1 MIGALY
7 LRSQHRQRVAI
18 KEQVPDLVDR
28 VLTKLSDQK
37 ELGDEDDEEEPWLF
51 LPNLRDDVLRKI
63 HSPSERDRI
72 WERVVRIV
80 QKNSNVRISQRE
92 SKNGEVGRA
101 WEWLGPSGVEAA
113 RRRRSGRVS
122 LAPEFRNDTPES
134 QRDMAEVKKWDEPRP
149 IY

>member
-1 MIGALY
+1 MN
-7 LRSQHRQRVAI
+7 
-18 KEQVPDLVDR
+18 EQVPALVDL
-28 VLTKLSDQK
+28 VLTKLSAQK
-37 ELGDEDDEEEPWLF
+37 ELGDEDDEEESWLF

-63 HSPSERDRI
+63 HSLTERDRI
-72 WERVVRIV
+72 WERVVKVV

-101 WEWLGPSGVEAA
+101 WEWLGPSGVEAV

-122 LAPEFRNDTPES
+122 LAPEFRADAADTPP
-134 QRDMAEVKKWDEPRP
+134 RDMAEVKKWGEPRP